1 MGGPTLNVM
10 TVTERAPLTRQ
21 RVADAALALIDDQ
34 GLEGLSMRK
43 LGASLG
49 VEAMSLYNHVS
60 NKDDLLHAVTDEL
73 YVKILGAY
81 GEPKGDWRSKARR
94 MAAGYVHVAAE
105 HPNAIPLLVERPV
118 ATPRGQEFM
127 GRVVLIFDDATDDMR
142 LAALAFSVASSWVV
156 GTLVQ
161 EQNMV
166 RQLAADPAPSRPT
179 VDASTLDG
187 SAPEDTALARFR
199 EAYASVLSSEER
211 VSDGLEAVLDGIES
225 RYFST

>member
-1 MGGPTLNVM
+1 M
-10 TVTERAPLTRQ
+10 TVTERAPLTRR
-21 RVADAALALIDDQ
+21 RVADAALVLIDDR

-73 YVKILGAY
+73 YVKILAAY
-81 GEPKGDWRSKARR
+81 GEPRGDWRSKARR

-118 ATPRGQEFM
+118 TTPRGQEFM
-127 GRVVLIFDDATDDMR
+127 SLVVSIFDDVTDDMR
-142 LAALAFSVASSWVV
+142 LAALAFSVVAGSVEKK
-156 GTLVQ
+156 LVQ

-166 RQLAADPAPSRPT
+166 RQLADGPAPSQET
-179 VDASTLDG
+179 TD
-187 SAPEDTALARFR
+187 DTGLARFR
-199 EAYASVLSSEER
+199 EAYASLLSSEER
-211 VSDGLEAVLDGIES
+211 VTDGLEAVLDGIEA